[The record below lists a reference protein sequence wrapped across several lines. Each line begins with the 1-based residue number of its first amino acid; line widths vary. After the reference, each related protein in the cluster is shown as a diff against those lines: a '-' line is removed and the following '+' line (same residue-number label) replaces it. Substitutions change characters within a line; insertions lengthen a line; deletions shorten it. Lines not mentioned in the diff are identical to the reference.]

1 MPVRYAQSA
10 ARAERRP
17 MPETLEK
24 ESPDAL
30 RGEDMERQREHQGTG
45 SKELKSREQPPTP
58 LKRAA
63 GLARTYVES
72 CTGHLLVGLGRI
84 LHRTTIS

>member
-58 LKRAA
+58 LKR
-63 GLARTYVES
+63 RTYVES

-84 LHRTTIS
+84 LHRATTS